1 MRLAE
6 LNRQA
11 EDPNLW
17 NDPQRA
23 SRVMQE
29 RTALDEQLSAL
40 SRIAQELDDQVT
52 LIELGDSENDKNV
65 VAEAEAALRKLKSRS
80 RAART

>member
-1 MRLAE
+1 MRAE
-6 LNRQA
+6 IEIHHRRHQAVRRPAEEASLTSTRRVTGSPSLNRQA

-29 RTALDEQLSAL
+29 RTALDDQLNAL
-40 SRIAQELDDQVT
+40 SRIDRNSK
-52 LIELGDSENDKNV
+52 IS
-65 VAEAEAALRKLKSRS
+65 
-80 RAART
+80 